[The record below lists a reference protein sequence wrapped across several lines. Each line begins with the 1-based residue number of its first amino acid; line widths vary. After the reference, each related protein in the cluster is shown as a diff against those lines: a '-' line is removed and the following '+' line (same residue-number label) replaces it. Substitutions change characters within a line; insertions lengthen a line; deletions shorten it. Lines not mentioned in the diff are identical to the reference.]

1 MANLERNSLFSV
13 NGLVA
18 VITGGGTGIGL
29 MIAKAL
35 EANGAAKVYI
45 IGRRKDVLESA
56 ASQGQHGNIIPIVG
70 DVSSK
75 ESLQSVAARIKSEVG
90 YVNLLVPNS
99 GIGGPPNARDKVE
112 APPTLSEFVEQ
123 AWSDPMEEFTR
134 TYAVNC
140 TGVYYTVLAFLELL
154 DAGNR
159 KGNMGPEV
167 KSQIIT
173 TSSIGSFNR
182 NAVAGFAYCTSKAAV
197 THLMKQFATF
207 FTKWSIRCNALAP
220 GLFMSELAAPLVAH
234 ARGDA
239 TKTGA
244 FDKSYIPAERIGSE
258 EDMGGTVLYMASRA
272 GAYLNGNIMV
282 IDGGRLSTL
291 PATY

>member
-45 IGRRKDVLESA
+45 VGRRKDVLESA
-56 ASQGQHGNIIPIVG
+56 ASQGQHGNIIPLVG

-75 ESLQSVAARIKSEVG
+75 DSLQAVAAQIKSEVG
-90 YVNLLVPNS
+90 YINLLVPNS

-112 APPTLSEFVEQ
+112 APPSLSEFVAQ
-123 AWSDPMEEFTR
+123 AWSDPMEDYTR

-140 TGVYYTVLAFLELL
+140 TGVYYTILAFLELL
-154 DAGNR
+154 DAGNQ

-167 KSQIIT
+167 KSQIIA

-182 NAVAGFAYCTSKAAV
+182 NGMAGFAYCTSKAAV
-197 THLMKQFATF
+197 THLMKQFATT
-207 FTKWSIRCNALAP
+207 FTKWGIRCNALAP
-220 GLFMSELAAPLVAH
+220 GLAH

-244 FDKSYIPAERIGSE
+244 FDKSFIPAERIGSE

-272 GAYLNGNIMV
+272 GSYLNGSIMV
-282 IDGGRLSTL
+282 IDGGRLSVL